1 MDARL
6 MLAEENTRLATTLQ
20 HYRNWA
26 SQILARYQMV
36 NPDAAKPP
44 RRIYIGGLPPAT
56 TEVCCSSLALL
67 TCLDLSL
74 LLQFV
79 LLACS
84 VALMRLLLLPSC

>member
-36 NPDAAKPP
+36 KPDAAKPP
-44 RRIYIGGLPPAT
+44 RRIYVGGLPPGT
-56 TEVCCSSLALL
+56 TEVCC
-67 TCLDLSL
+67 
-74 LLQFV
+74 
-79 LLACS
+79 
-84 VALMRLLLLPSC
+84 

>member
-1 MDARL
+1 MLQSGCLMDTRL

-44 RRIYIGGLPPAT
+44 RRIYVGGLPNGT
-56 TEVCCSSLALL
+56 TEVCC
-67 TCLDLSL
+67 
-74 LLQFV
+74 QF
-79 LLACS
+79 
-84 VALMRLLLLPSC
+84 LLLLP

>member
-6 MLAEENTRLATTLQ
+6 MLAEENSRLATTLQ

-44 RRIYIGGLPPAT
+44 RRIYIGGLPPGT
-56 TEVCCSSLALL
+56 TEVCCFLPAFLFLYFCLL
-67 TCLDLSL
+67 CCFLS
-74 LLQFV
+74 
-79 LLACS
+79 AAPAS
-84 VALMRLLLLPSC
+84 VEL

>member
-6 MLAEENTRLATTLQ
+6 MLAEENSRLATTLQ

-44 RRIYIGGLPPAT
+44 RRIYVGGLPPGT
-56 TEVCCSSLALL
+56 TEVCFFLPSALFFFIIFYAAFSL
-67 TCLDLSL
+67 LSL
-74 LLQFV
+74 PF
-79 LLACS
+79 
-84 VALMRLLLLPSC
+84 